1 MGKEDVL
8 AILNEISRTYRGEY
22 TELMTHFM
30 KDMVREIYEA
40 AEECRVN
47 DVLTRMVAYG
57 NLWGLFLSELP
68 KRGFEVVGPKE
79 MGEMVDIADMLF
91 STRQKMAE
99 DIVRIFEERCGLR
112 RYR

>member
-22 TELMTHFM
+22 TELMTHLM
-30 KDMVREIYEA
+30 KDMVGEIYEA

-79 MGEMVDIADMLF
+79 RDIADMLF

-112 RYR
+112 RKS

>member
-22 TELMTHFM
+22 TELMTHLM
-30 KDMVREIYEA
+30 KDMVGEIYEA

-68 KRGFEVVGPKE
+68 KRGFEVVSPKE
-79 MGEMVDIADMLF
+79 RDIADMLY

-99 DIVRIFEERCGLR
+99 DIADILEKKCGLR
-112 RYR
+112 GRRV